1 MITLVMSALIL
12 ILPVI
17 AVFVVSVYFWRSGV
31 LGRVCLLL
39 VFSLGAVEAHS
50 VIYPKKLL
58 KEKYAQLI
66 K

>member
-1 MITLVMSALIL
+1 MITWVMSALIL
-12 ILPVI
+12 ILPTI
-17 AVFVVSVYFWRSGV
+17 TVFVISVYLWRGGV